1 VAEVSP
7 LAPHV
12 VGRYAL
18 YDKIAS
24 GGMATVHLGRLLGP
38 VGFARTVAIKRLHPQ
53 FAEDPDFVSMFL
65 DEARLVARI
74 NHPNV
79 VPTID
84 VVSTGD
90 ELFIVMEYVRG
101 ESLARLIRAANQNR
115 ALIPAP
121 TVATILVGV
130 LQGLH
135 AAHEAKNER
144 GYPLGIVHRDISPH
158 NVLVGVDGVPRV
170 LDFGVAKA
178 MGRIQTTREGQL
190 KGKLA
195 YMAPEQIHGETSRAT
210 DVYSASI
217 VLWETLTGRR
227 LFSGVNE
234 GQVLERVLKGSEVPP
249 SHYVPGLPRAIDEV
263 TLRGL
268 SFDPAN
274 RYATAR
280 EMARALE
287 DAVALTSASKI
298 GEWVETV
305 AKSTLDQRSEQIAA
319 IESDSATQAP
329 ASLGALRTE
338 TRLRANKDEPEDAA
352 AVRPRDTLNIPIV
365 AEEFTQLSSGSV
377 SAAAIRSTSSRRKSV
392 LLLTLSCGIAA
403 AAVAA
408 FLVTKP
414 LGSDPRMASSP
425 STASAPAAT
434 SSPPP
439 STVASETAVFPSPQA
454 GTPATSAVPSET
466 APAPPPP
473 TKSSAPSAQAAPPT
487 PTTVARPTPPR
498 RSAPAADPC
507 SPPYYFDAKGVRV
520 FKKECI

>member
-38 VGFARTVAIKRLHPQ
+38 VGFARTVAIKRLHPH

-101 ESLARLIRAANQNR
+101 ESLARLIRAANQSR
-115 ALIPAP
+115 ALIPAS

-227 LFSGVNE
+227 LFAGVNE
-234 GQVLERVLKGSEVPP
+234 GQVLERVLKGSQVPP
-249 SHYVPGLPRAIDEV
+249 SHYAPGLPRAIDEV

-268 SFDPAN
+268 SFDPAT

-298 GEWVETV
+298 GEWVESV

-338 TRLRANKDEPEDAA
+338 TRLRANKDDPEDAPPS
-352 AVRPRDTLNIPIV
+352 RPPDTVKIPIV

-377 SAAAIRSTSSRRKSV
+377 SAAAMRSTSSRRKSA
-392 LLLTLSCGIAA
+392 LLLTLICGIAA
-403 AAVAA
+403 AIVAVFLFLRPSTQSARVAA
-408 FLVTKP
+408 
-414 LGSDPRMASSP
+414 SP
-425 STASAPAAT
+425 STARAPPAT
-434 SSPPP
+434 SLPTP
-439 STVASETAVFPSPQA
+439 SAVASE
-454 GTPATSAVPSET
+454 TPATSAAPSET
-466 APAPPPP
+466 TPAPPPA
-473 TKSSAPSAQAAPPT
+473 TKSSAPLASTAPLATPPA

-520 FKKECI
+520 FKKECL